1 MKNVHIFY
9 ILNAILI
16 MISAGIW
23 VMLIYDRYSND
34 YFIVKDCIL
43 DSEYVSVKYDSN
55 DDNDNN
61 NDNNDNNDLQYIKME
76 SVDYNNDYDTK
87 NNAVQKYLLINN
99 GNKSRN
105 NSISSFDYKNDIV
118 QKYLLV
124 NNGNRSRNNSINYS
138 RNNSITSLDYNENNI
153 NCSSDINND
162 QRDRRFKK
170 YVRKYST
177 DNFLLDELLP
187 NLHYLGE
194 KMNLL
199 KSRDEN
205 DFKVGKEAEKEV
217 GKEGVK
223 EVGKEV
229 VKEVVLETILE
240 RKSRDSS
247 NNYSENSE
255 NSKNSKNSE
264 KNSEKKLKTNSEK
277 NSEKLKT
284 IEVVSDKREIYPLC
298 IALFIIMFCSVFQ
311 ASFFA
316 FVTSTVEGR
325 DIEQILYFDRLF
337 ADLLGRPLARFS
349 RPSFLQVNVVCV
361 LICVYIV

>member
-1 MKNVHIFY
+1 
-9 ILNAILI
+9 
-16 MISAGIW
+16 
-23 VMLIYDRYSND
+23 
-34 YFIVKDCIL
+34 
-43 DSEYVSVKYDSN
+43 
-55 DDNDNN
+55 
-61 NDNNDNNDLQYIKME
+61 
-76 SVDYNNDYDTK
+76 
-87 NNAVQKYLLINN
+87 
-99 GNKSRN
+99 
-105 NSISSFDYKNDIV
+105 
-118 QKYLLV
+118 
-124 NNGNRSRNNSINYS
+124 
-138 RNNSITSLDYNENNI
+138 
-153 NCSSDINND
+153 
-162 QRDRRFKK
+162 
-170 YVRKYST
+170 
-177 DNFLLDELLP
+177 
-187 NLHYLGE
+187 
-194 KMNLL
+194 MNLL

-205 DFKVGKEAEKEV
+205 DFKVGKEGEKEV
-217 GKEGVK
+217 GK

-255 NSKNSKNSE
+255 NSKNSNASKNSE
-264 KNSEKKLKTNSEK
+264 KNSEKKLKKNSEK

-349 RPSFLQVNVVCV
+349 RPSFLQVN
-361 LICVYIV
+361 IV